1 MSISSSNEMNQR
13 IINISK
19 AISSLFVG
27 GSSSDETVS
36 RRDEAL
42 RIVADQSEVARR
54 KLSRTSNRR

>member
-1 MSISSSNEMNQR
+1 MSFYSRNEMNQR

-19 AISSLFVG
+19 AISSLFVE

-54 KLSRTSNRR
+54 KLSRTSSHK